1 MNWFTLLV
9 LLILIFSVING
20 YRKGFVRL
28 VISLLSLIFTIF
40 IVAVI
45 TPYIGD
51 AIKTQT
57 GVYNIVQEKCVKA
70 LQSTGQENKK
80 IDQDTVLESSKL
92 PDVVKNALAGGN
104 AEDLLDGLGAYEYVG
119 DLVAN
124 IVIYTI
130 SFFVSFIVITIIFR
144 VTILSLDFIT
154 KIPVINGI
162 NKLAGILV
170 GAAQGVIT
178 IWFGFI
184 IIFLMSGTGVG
195 KMLIAQINASIF
207 LDFFYN
213 NNLILQLITS
223 FLK

>member
-1 MNWFTLLV
+1 MNWLTLLV
-9 LLILIFSVING
+9 LFILIFSVING

-40 IVAVI
+40 IVTVI
-45 TPYIGD
+45 SPYIGD
-51 AIKTQT
+51 TIKTKT
-57 GVYNIVQEKCVKA
+57 GVYDIVKENCVKA

-80 IDQDTVLESSKL
+80 IDPDAVLESSKL
-92 PDVVKNALAGGN
+92 PDVVKKALASGGD
-104 AEDLLDGLGAYEYVG
+104 DLLDGLGAYEYVG

-130 SFFVSFIVITIIFR
+130 SFIVSFIIITIIFR
-144 VTILSLDFIT
+144 VTILSLDTIT
-154 KIPVINGI
+154 KIPIINGL
-162 NKLAGILV
+162 NKLAGILI
-170 GAAQGVIT
+170 GAAQGVLT

-184 IIFLMSGTGVG
+184 IIFLISGTGFG
-195 KMLIAQINASIF
+195 KMLIAQINDSIF

-213 NNLILQLITS
+213 NNMILQIITS